1 MGLQG
6 TSDFGHLPSFPV
18 QGPQSFPQSDF
29 LGADWRADGRFVKE
43 GYGIEN
49 LLTDSTDQRFESR
62 TRTSV
67 PKVVPSTDLPRDLAT
82 GSQLPHRRNRN
93 KQGLTLCGFI
103 VGFRAIDSKALK
115 KLHGKPWRLPL

>member
-29 LGADWRADGRFVKE
+29 LEAYWRADGSLVKE

-49 LLTDSTDQRFESR
+49 LLIYSTES
-62 TRTSV
+62 T
-67 PKVVPSTDLPRDLAT
+67 A
-82 GSQLPHRRNRN
+82 
-93 KQGLTLCGFI
+93 
-103 VGFRAIDSKALK
+103 
-115 KLHGKPWRLPL
+115 